1 MSASTMPMAAPLRQD
16 QRPPGRANPPGEPR
30 LVGDDSPYI
39 GPVAPSAPAAAT
51 SFWTLY
57 DRLLAGLPGNV
68 SVTAFAGGLHWFGV
82 HSAGSMG
89 LAMAVHETA
98 GGPSLAGRVA
108 GSDLRTVAALAKSW
122 NFADAALGIAALNS
136 YYNAPARVLGW
147 AQADYFVHQTGANAF
162 ATMLPRVVGKRVAVI
177 GHFHGLDEIA
187 KVCSLTILERRPQ
200 PGDSPDPACEVILPE
215 ADFVFITGVTL
226 INKTIVRL
234 LQLCPQ
240 AFVVLVGPTVPLA
253 PLWFELGV
261 GMIAGLMID
270 DVPATFQLVQEGGKH
285 AFFDRGTR
293 MIQIERRAPD
303 VGLGKGRA

>member
-1 MSASTMPMAAPLRQD
+1 MSESSTINAPVVR
-16 QRPPGRANPPGEPR
+16 GRANPRGEPR
-30 LVGDDSPYI
+30 LVGDDSPYR
-39 GPVAPSAPAAAT
+39 GPAAPARGSVAG
-51 SFWTLY
+51 FWTIY
-57 DRLLAGLPGNV
+57 DRLLAGLPENV
-68 SVTAFAGGLHWFGV
+68 LVSSFAGGLHWFGV
-82 HSAGSMG
+82 QSAGSMG
-89 LAMAVHETA
+89 LAMAVHETHCS
-98 GGPSLAGRVA
+98 PSLAGRVA
-108 GSDLRTVAALAKSW
+108 GQDLRTVAALAKSW
-122 NFADAALGIAALNS
+122 NFADAALGLAALNS
-136 YYNAPARVLGW
+136 FYNAPARVLGW

-177 GHFHGLDEIA
+177 GHFHGLEEIA

-200 PGDSPDPACEVILPE
+200 PGDAPDPACEVILPE

-253 PLWFELGV
+253 PVWFELGV

-270 DVPATFQLVQEGGKH
+270 DVPGTFQLVQEGGKH
-285 AFFDRGTR
+285 AFFGRGTR

-303 VGLGKGRA
+303 AGAGKGAA